1 MSAPTTLASPP
12 TEEIA
17 AYIADAYRDASLAG
31 ASMETA
37 TPALEEIRRSL
48 GRERSV
54 FTLWNT
60 ADDAIGRAGAGALQ
74 TVLVTLRDRIAAEI
88 VRRLGEGF
96 QSAFA
101 SGRRDVV
108 DDWRATFAE
117 ALDEGRFD
125 LCGALCDAVPDGSE
139 IDSLT
144 SGDFARWTRLAEMG
158 RFGDALPMYEYLAK
172 AAELPTTIRAA
183 HLVNCAMIELYHMW
197 RQQRALE
204 WLDQA
209 NEVEPDCE
217 QVLAGFGQYWI
228 EKGKPDAAKGFLER
242 ARAADPAS
250 ASGYVYASDVSLA
263 EAAFDDCEGWLREC
277 LAQVPRSAEA
287 RRRLILL
294 YGRPELFAEHESHL
308 KPLVEQLVRAAP
320 AEAYY
325 GYVAVATAY
334 ASNERMDEAM
344 QMFDRAIE
352 LDPDRIL
359 AFTELGYAESQ
370 QKQYEQAEATVRRA
384 IDVAPDAV
392 EGYWAMAQV
401 FDQGNE
407 FDSALR
413 WYEEVLAR
421 RASWEPLVRSRIADI
436 YDREG
441 KAEEA
446 EREFAAALRIDP
458 ANEGSVGAM
467 ETFAVSRGQKGDRA
481 AAARV
486 FTQIR
491 EIVGDRYE
499 APLHNR
505 LGNLHYEAGEYDA
518 AFSEYRQAVDAD
530 DDNPLY
536 RRNCA
541 SALLRLGRW
550 EDARA
555 AYETAFAIDEDRA
568 EHDSNV
574 AFALNEEAT
583 ALFTVDLTRSIDLYQ
598 QAVDL
603 VPSDKTYRTNL
614 YQAWFAHWPPGD
626 RATALD
632 NAIDVI
638 ERAAEL
644 HPDDAKLPH
653 LANYV
658 RLERYLVERLG
669 EPPPGHTQSLAIELA
684 EDLVTS
690 ILTPGADDLSP
701 ETQGAIAG
709 MKERFDERWQTTLPG
724 IRFRRPGEDGGLPP
738 GHYTLFLVGSPA
750 GSGSVPADGQTA
762 SGNGG
767 SNTPSPV
774 PEPPI
779 AHPLNHLAAALAEFA
794 QELADRQTSSSPET
808 MSDSQ

>member
-1 MSAPTTLASPP
+1 MDAATT
-12 TEEIA
+12 
-17 AYIADAYRDASLAG
+17 
-31 ASMETA
+31 
-37 TPALEEIRRSL
+37 ALEEIRRSL
-48 GRERSV
+48 GPERSV
-54 FTLWNT
+54 FSLWNT
-60 ADDAIGRAGAGALQ
+60 ADNAIGRAGAGALQ
-74 TVLVTLRDRIAAEI
+74 TVLQTLRDRIASEI
-88 VRRLGEGF
+88 VKRLGAGF

-101 SGRRDVV
+101 SDRRDVV

-125 LCGALCDAVPDGSE
+125 LCRALCDAVPDASE

-144 SGDFARWTRLAEMG
+144 SGDFARWSRLAEMG
-158 RFGDALPMYEYLAK
+158 RFGEALPMYEYLAN
-172 AAELPTTIRAA
+172 AEALPPTIRTA

-209 NEVEPDCE
+209 NQLEPDSE
-217 QVLAGFGQYWI
+217 QVLVGRGQYCI
-228 EKGKPDAAKGFLER
+228 EKGKPEAAKGFLER

-263 EAAFDDCEGWLREC
+263 EAAFDDAEGWLREC

-294 YGRPELFAEHESHL
+294 YGRPELFAEHESQL

-325 GYVAVATAY
+325 AYVAAGTAY
-334 ASNERMDEAM
+334 ASNEKVDEAM

-352 LDPDRIL
+352 LDPDRIV
-359 AFTELGYAESQ
+359 AFTERGYAESQ
-370 QKQYEQAEATVRRA
+370 LKQYEQAEATVRRA

-413 WYEEVLAR
+413 WYEDVLAR
-421 RASWEPLVRSRIADI
+421 RPSWEPLVRSRIADI
-436 YDREG
+436 YDRDG

-446 EREFAAALRIDP
+446 EREFAAALRLDP

-467 ETFAVSRGQKGDRA
+467 ETFAVSQGQKGDRA
-481 AAARV
+481 RAARV

-491 EIVGDRYE
+491 EIVGDGYE
-499 APLHNR
+499 AQFHNR

-518 AFSEYRQAVDAD
+518 ALSEYRQAIDAD
-530 DDNPLY
+530 DDNSLY
-536 RRNCA
+536 RRNSA
-541 SALLRLGRW
+541 SALLRLARW
-550 EDARA
+550 EEARSG
-555 AYETAFAIDEDRA
+555 YDTAFAIDEDRA
-568 EHDSNV
+568 EHDSNI

-598 QAVDL
+598 RAVDL
-603 VPSDKTYRTNL
+603 VPSYKTYRTNL

-626 RATALD
+626 RATALG

-644 HPDDAKLPH
+644 HPDDPKLPH

-690 ILTPGADDLSP
+690 ILTPGGDDLSP
-701 ETQGAIAG
+701 ETQDAIAG
-709 MKERFDERWQTTLPG
+709 MKERFDQRWQTALPG
-724 IRFRRPGEDGGLPP
+724 IRFRRPNEDGGLPP

-750 GSGSVPADGQTA
+750 RSGSVPADGQPA

-767 SNTPSPV
+767 SNPPSPV
-774 PEPPI
+774 PQTPI
-779 AHPLNHLAAALAEFA
+779 DHPLNHLAATLAEFA
-794 QELADRQTSSSPET
+794 QELADRRTSSSPET
-808 MSDSQ
+808 TSGS